1 MLVNLIRMDMKK
13 NRWDY
18 LVLFLHST
26 IIFSLC
32 NAFSSLQRGNYLL
45 RFCNSQDFLSGFYF
59 SFPKF
64 LLFLMVILL
73 IAEVYQALLLQPPKN
88 TLLFRDLGCSSS
100 QIALLNSASTGVV
113 FLAAGVCSMIL
124 GSLLNQFLLSHLLVI
139 LSIDQSTKIVWEREA
154 ENALALLVIIMIT
167 YLLVLVCNMYRFS
180 QNRFQIT
187 KLVST
192 KLFKTKW
199 SERILFVAAFLITQ
213 LFGAVALVYNSWGL
227 EVILLCYWIY
237 LYFYWKMQVSAVIPY
252 QDCSRGYDRIFRKM
266 ILRKSD
272 SEVSRHALCSFLFG
286 AGLMLAVFG
295 REFASLER
303 DFYIVCQL
311 YLMSVWGGSI
321 LIVIALLLNVSIS
334 ISNFKS
340 EKSRLKLLVDMGATR
355 EICLK
360 FLKKYVFIGIG
371 KDFLIA
377 CIQTLLF
384 FGIYYVF
391 SIWEETP
398 IQQIYWLPV
407 FGICGLVV
415 ILYLL
420 AIYHFFRVSFETS
433 MLKNN
438 H

>member
-1 MLVNLIRMDMKK
+1 
-13 NRWDY
+13 
-18 LVLFLHST
+18 
-26 IIFSLC
+26 
-32 NAFSSLQRGNYLL
+32 
-45 RFCNSQDFLSGFYF
+45 
-59 SFPKF
+59 
-64 LLFLMVILL
+64 
-73 IAEVYQALLLQPPKN
+73 
-88 TLLFRDLGCSSS
+88 
-100 QIALLNSASTGVV
+100 
-113 FLAAGVCSMIL
+113 
-124 GSLLNQFLLSHLLVI
+124 
-139 LSIDQSTKIVWEREA
+139 
-154 ENALALLVIIMIT
+154 
-167 YLLVLVCNMYRFS
+167 
-180 QNRFQIT
+180 
-187 KLVST
+187 
-192 KLFKTKW
+192 
-199 SERILFVAAFLITQ
+199 
-213 LFGAVALVYNSWGL
+213 
-227 EVILLCYWIY
+227 
-237 LYFYWKMQVSAVIPY
+237 
-252 QDCSRGYDRIFRKM
+252 
-266 ILRKSD
+266 
-272 SEVSRHALCSFLFG
+272 
-286 AGLMLAVFG
+286 MLAVFG

-321 LIVIALLLNVSIS
+321 LIAIALLLNVSIS
-334 ISNFKS
+334 IRNFKS

-433 MLKNN
+433 VLKNN